1 MAQHYRSEVARL
13 HEALSDEK
21 HRHEAAEIIRSLVE
35 KIVLNPAPEGAD
47 AALTIDLH
55 GDLAGILCLSAQTKK
70 PPRNGGDYEE
80 STKLVAGGGFE
91 PPTFRL

>member
-1 MAQHYRSEVARL
+1 MAEHYRGEVARL
-13 HEALSDEK
+13 HEALADEK

-55 GDLAGILCLSAQTKK
+55 GDLAGILSLSAQTKK
-70 PPRNGGDYEE
+70 PPRKGGDFTE
-80 STKLVAGGGFE
+80 SNKLVAGGGFE
-91 PPTFRL
+91 PPTLRL